1 MTSNLTDI
9 IHSSAKGGIFLFVGY
24 FFSLLFLA
32 IGSIIIARFLGPEGL
47 GLFTLALVIPNLM
60 LSFVDFGIGAAL
72 TRFSAKYRAEG
83 RYDLVASFLKSGFF
97 FKFAIGAIFSLLCF
111 FFADEFAA
119 YVLKKPDIGLLIRL
133 SSPIIL
139 FQASFNYLTES
150 FSGLDRMDSNATVMN
165 VEAIVKMI
173 LSTILLLLGFGVL
186 GAITGYVISY
196 VVAVF
201 IGGIIFLKFYKRL
214 GRPYDNGFLRN
225 TKSMISYGF
234 PLYTSG
240 FLGAILSQIQIMILA
255 LFVLNADIGN
265 FNVAAGLLTLVGVLV
280 YPFSALFPAFSKV
293 KRGSS
298 ELENLFNLS
307 VKYTSIL
314 IVPVTLMISI
324 LSRDIVFTLY
334 GRTYTLAPSFLSLYI
349 LTNLYAGLGSV
360 VVGHLLN
367 GTGET
372 RYSLYSSVINFI
384 IFLPLAYI
392 LTQPYSIFGLLI
404 AIIIA
409 NTCSFLYSLWAAVKK
424 VGVKL
429 NFRSSSRIYLASILS
444 AIPILI
450 LTYTIQFYYRN
461 TVQFYF
467 RILTLLLDA
476 GVFVFI
482 YLTLLP
488 IVSAVDESDVENI
501 KLLFRNSKILQPL
514 INPVLKYESKLLS
527 ILKRK

>member
-1 MTSNLTDI
+1 M
-9 IHSSAKGGIFLFVGY
+9 FLFVGY

-32 IGSIIIARFLGPEGL
+32 IGSIIIARLLGPEGL

-60 LSFVDFGIGAAL
+60 LSFIDFGIGAAL
-72 TRFSAKYRAEG
+72 TRFSAKYRAEEK
-83 RYDLVASFLKSGFF
+83 YDLVASYLKSGFL
-97 FKFAIGAIFSLLCF
+97 FKFVIGVILSLLCF
-111 FFADEFAA
+111 IFADEFAA
-119 YVLKKPDIGLLIRL
+119 FVLKRPDLGLSIRL

-139 FQASFNYLTES
+139 FQASFNYLTDS
-150 FSGLDRMDSNATVMN
+150 FSGLDRMDGNATVMN

-173 LSTILLLLGFGVL
+173 LSPILLLLGFGVL
-186 GAITGYVISY
+186 GAIVGYVISY
-196 VVAVF
+196 IVAVI

-214 GRPYDNGFLRN
+214 GKPYANSFLQN

-240 FLGAILSQIQIMILA
+240 LLAAILSQVQIMILA
-255 LFVLNADIGN
+255 LFVSSADIGN
-265 FNVAAGLLTLVGVLV
+265 FNIAAGLIALVSVLV
-280 YPFSALFPAFSKV
+280 YPFSALFPAFSKI

-298 ELENLFNLS
+298 ELGNLFNLS
-307 VKYTSIL
+307 VKYTSIM
-314 IVPVTLMISI
+314 IVPVTLMIAI
-324 LSRDIVFTLY
+324 LSRNIVFTLY
-334 GRTYTLAPSFLSLYI
+334 GRIYILAPSFLSLYI

-367 GTGET
+367 GIGET
-372 RYSLYSSVINFI
+372 RYSLHSSVINFV

-392 LTQPYSIFGLLI
+392 LTQSFNIFGFLI
-404 AIIIA
+404 AVIIA
-409 NTCSFLYSLWAAVKK
+409 NTCSFLYSLWAAIKK

-450 LTYTIQFYYRN
+450 LTYTFQFYYGN
-461 TVQFYF
+461 IVQFYF
-467 RILTLLLDA
+467 RILTLLFDA

-501 KLLFRNSKILQPL
+501 KLLFRDFKILQPL